1 MKILEKILERLVIC
15 WHVLTKRNY
24 AFFAL
29 DNDAIVFD
37 SNGNYSHIDTNKV
50 TEFDYFDEDF
60 NLGSKHGIKNI
71 GWFIWSS
78 IAYFAHQRI
87 IKEVTMSEQ
96 INKRNK

>member
-37 SNGNYSHIDTNKV
+37 PDGNYSHIDANKV
-50 TEFDYFDEDF
+50 AEFDYFDEDF
-60 NLGSKHGIKNI
+60 NLGSKYGIKNI
-71 GWFIWSS
+71 GWFIWGS
-78 IAYFAHQRI
+78 IADFAYQRI
-87 IKEVTMSEQ
+87 RKETNNE
-96 INKRNK
+96 